1 MSTIGKI
8 RSYLASRDREHLLT
22 TRDLLGLGTRSA
34 VDNAVSRLVYR
45 EELIRIIPGVFR
57 LPGRTRKV
65 SLHELAT
72 VKAKSFGRTII
83 RHAADIAFELDI
95 SAVNRP
101 ENEVWFAT
109 SGNTSSF
116 RIGHLTVRFKPTS
129 HRKMTLADTPFGQ
142 VVRALC
148 YLGKERV
155 SPQLF
160 LTATRNLR
168 VPLEKSE
175 GHPFCYLP
183 AWLGDMFYC
192 LGPRPGSPT
201 DAVRE
206 STIGYIADSRT
217 PDRVFNHTLLISLA
231 PRAPGS
237 MGLGFQYQKSALSRA
252 REPCP
257 RKEP

>member
-1 MSTIGKI
+1 MSTIRRI
-8 RSYLASRDREHLLT
+8 RSYLASLDPELLLT
-22 TRDLLGLGTRSA
+22 TRDLLGFGTRSA

-45 EELIRIIPGVFR
+45 EELYRIIPGVFR

-72 VKAKSFGRTII
+72 VKARSFGRTLIK
-83 RHAADIAFELDI
+83 HAADIAFELDI
-95 SAVNRP
+95 SSCSRP
-101 ENEVWFAT
+101 ANEVWFAT

-116 RIGHLTVRFKPTS
+116 KIGHLRVRFKPTCL
-129 HRKMTLADTPFGQ
+129 RRMTLADTPFGQ
-142 VVRALC
+142 VIRALC
-148 YLGKERV
+148 YLGKKKV

-168 VPLEKSE
+168 EPIEKPV
-175 GHPFCYLP
+175 GHPFWYFP
-183 AWLGDMFYC
+183 AWLGDMFYR
-192 LGPRPGSPT
+192 LGPRPPRPT
-201 DAVRE
+201 AVVRE
-206 STIGYIADSRT
+206 STIRYIADSRT
-217 PDRVFNHTLLISLA
+217 PESVFHQTLLISLA

-257 RKEP
+257 RKWP